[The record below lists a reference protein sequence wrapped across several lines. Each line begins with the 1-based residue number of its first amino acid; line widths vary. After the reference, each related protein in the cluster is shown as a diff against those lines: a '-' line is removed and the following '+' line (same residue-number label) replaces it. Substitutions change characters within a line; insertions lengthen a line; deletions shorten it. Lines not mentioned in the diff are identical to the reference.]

1 MRPKTPAGSARRPT
15 SERRACGMSG
25 LPDDEHFMRAAL
37 AEAHAAAS
45 AGEVPV
51 GAVVVQ
57 DGRIVATGRN
67 APIDRHDPTAH
78 AEIVALRAAAQALGN
93 YRLDGCTLYVTLEP
107 CAMCSG
113 AMLHARVGR
122 LVFGATE
129 PRTGAA
135 GSVIDLF
142 AEPRLNHHTQ
152 VVRGVLAEACGG
164 VLQTFFHQRREAQRA
179 TRPAPV
185 REDALRTPAARFAHL
200 PPLPEGFCAQAA
212 TLCAAGGG
220 LQMHWLEAGPGAQ
233 GNATFLCL
241 HGPEGWSEALSEW
254 LVPLHAA
261 GARVLAPDLIG
272 FGRSDKPKR
281 DAWHTLEHHAAL
293 LAEWAGQGDL
303 RGAVIVLPAAQAP
316 LAAALVRHA
325 PDRFAGCAVL
335 TEPAAGEGVGDAP
348 FPDAG
353 HRAGPRTWARLVPQG
368 ANAAAA
374 AVATLATQFSE
385 ARSVLDLHTGT
396 AAPADQARQAM
407 EYFRAA
413 CEPAP
418 PLAP

>member
-1 MRPKTPAGSARRPT
+1 
-15 SERRACGMSG
+15 MSG

-57 DGRIVATGRN
+57 GGRIVGTGRN
-67 APIDRHDPTAH
+67 APIDGHDPTAH

-113 AMLHARVGR
+113 AMLHARVSR

-142 AEPRLNHHTQ
+142 GEPRLNHHTQ
-152 VVRGVLAEACGG
+152 VVRGILAEACGG
-164 VLQTFFHQRREAQRA
+164 VLQAFFQQRRDAQRA
-179 TRPAPV
+179 VRPAPV

-200 PPLPEGFCAQAA
+200 PPLPHGFRAQAT
-212 TLCAAGGG
+212 TLSAAGGG
-220 LQMHWLEAGPGAQ
+220 FQMHWVEAGPTAQ
-233 GNATFLCL
+233 GKATFLCL
-241 HGPEGWSEALSEW
+241 HGPGGWSEALSEW
-254 LVPLHAA
+254 LVPLHAS
-261 GARVLAPDLIG
+261 GARVVAPDLVG

-281 DAWHTLEHHAAL
+281 GTWHTLERHAAL
-293 LAEWAGQGDL
+293 LADWAGHCDL
-303 RGAVIVLPAAQAP
+303 RSAVIVLPVAQAP
-316 LAAALVRHA
+316 LADALVRHA
-325 PDRFAGCAVL
+325 ADRFAGCAVL
-335 TEPAAGEGVGDAP
+335 TEPAAGEGVADAP

-353 HRAGPRTWARLVPQG
+353 HRAGPRAWARLVPQSAAEVADAIAELAARFPAG
-368 ANAAAA
+368 GHLLDLPTGAAAP
-374 AVATLATQFSE
+374 
-385 ARSVLDLHTGT
+385 R
-396 AAPADQARQAM
+396 DQARQAM
-407 EYFRAA
+407 EYFQAA
-413 CEPAP
+413 REPAP